1 MKKTLSTA
9 LCALFLLV
17 SGIALAPANLF
28 AQDETLDAPL
38 EGLPTIFSVK
48 LSAGWGIG
56 RSRQLYGYNGG
67 SPIYWS
73 TGEGAKMNLA
83 LDLPIIPIEVMNT
96 DSFDVGYSKTPVV
109 ALELEAATGYLPS
122 TGGTTVDAL
131 PGGILQ
137 TTTRSTAY
145 VPVTLGLNARSSF
158 GAGMPSIYIG
168 AGGGVYL
175 VALYEENV
183 TNSVNPNQNFTRKMS
198 PPLPFGL
205 YGAMGFEFPLAYSPD
220 DGNSFFDLFGEIR
233 LTEMSNYVYSSVI
246 TKSSDG
252 SVSTVNTTDDK
263 SLLFMNQSQRSASN
277 VSISLGIK
285 FNIY

>member
-1 MKKTLSTA
+1 MKKTLRQ
-9 LCALFLLV
+9 ALFSFVLLA
-17 SGIALAPANLF
+17 SAIALMPQSLF
-28 AQDETLDAPL
+28 AQDEPLDAPL

-48 LSAGWGIG
+48 ISGGWGIG

-96 DSFDVGYSKTPVV
+96 DSFDIGYSKTPVV
-109 ALELEAATGYLPS
+109 ALELEAATGYHFS

-131 PGGILQ
+131 PGGNLQ
-137 TTTRSTAY
+137 TTARSTAY

-175 VALYEENV
+175 VALYSETV
-183 TNSVNPNQNFTRKMS
+183 TNTLDPTENFTRKMT

-233 LTEMSNYVYSSVI
+233 LTEMSNYVYDSQI
-246 TKSSDG
+246 TKTNG
-252 SVSTVNTTDDK
+252 GAVSTVNTVDDH
-263 SLLFMNQSQRSASN
+263 SLLFMNQAQRSASN
-277 VSISLGIK
+277 VSITLGLK

>member
-1 MKKTLSTA
+1 MKNTLTI
-9 LCALFLLV
+9 ALFSLLF
-17 SGIALAPANLF
+17 IASAMSLEPSNLF
-28 AQDETLDAPL
+28 AQDATLDAPL
-38 EGLPTIFSVK
+38 EGLPTLFSVK
-48 LSAGWGIG
+48 LSGGWGIG

-73 TGEGAKMNLA
+73 TGEGVKMNLA

-96 DSFDVGYSKTPVV
+96 DSFDVGASKTPVV
-109 ALELEAATGYLPS
+109 ALELEAATGYHFS

-145 VPVTLGLNARSSF
+145 VPITLGLNARSSF
-158 GAGMPSIYIG
+158 GPGMPSIYLG
-168 AGGGVYL
+168 AGGGVWL
-175 VALYEENV
+175 VALYEENIS
-183 TNSVNPNQNFTRKMS
+183 NSLDPTQNFNRKMT

-233 LTEMSNYVYSSVI
+233 LTEMSNYVYSSQI
-246 TKSSDG
+246 TKSSG
-252 SVSTVNTTDDK
+252 GAISTVNTVDDH
-263 SLLFMNQSQRSASN
+263 SLLFMNQAQRSASN